1 MSQIFPFLQIPE
13 SLNSG
18 ILYKLY
24 FLKFYLLPKIVIRDE
39 PGIKISK
46 KGKARLPCYCYLLST
61 GDTGWCL
68 EEVKNRVHLGMHGGP
83 LRAAS

>member
-13 SLNSG
+13 SLNSA
-18 ILYKLY
+18 ILCNFY

-46 KGKARLPCYCYLLST
+46 KGKTMQASLLLLSEALVT
-61 GDTGWCL
+61 QAG
-68 EEVKNRVHLGMHGGP
+68 
-83 LRAAS
+83 A